1 MTTATLLP
9 PCVTSEPRAMTAD
22 EALRDICDELSLYPR
37 STPEQ
42 VVAAVRPCMRRV
54 GAGLNGG
61 RAQQTPR
68 FWDVADTKETMPPVL

>member
-42 VVAAVRPCMRRV
+42 VVAAVRRLHAP
-54 GAGLNGG
+54 GGG
-61 RAQQTPR
+61 RAQWGPGSTDAEILGR
-68 FWDVADTKETMPPVL
+68 S